1 MWFFIYFFSQQL
13 TRAASKHVVA
23 ILKNEKLKL
32 QTARGE
38 VSALRSDCHLA
49 SKKTCE
55 NCFRSTSCQ
64 KKFHSCKNSL
74 NPEERLKYGQTSAR
88 HFCQRLVKTN
98 CNVGLEDC
106 KFLCKNSTSDDNH
119 CKSFVKSQRAVEDI
133 KKSLFWVSHVRFI
146 FTSEMFLIHSITFDT
161 KLTPDDIG
169 DIYINAKLDVTLF
182 GQKQRIEGVR
192 LKFGVFARLASDIAR
207 YSVEWFRKSKTW
219 YKNSC
224 YSFV

>member
-1 MWFFIYFFSQQL
+1 MWFLLFFSQQL

-49 SKKTCE
+49 SKKMCD

-64 KKFHSCKNSL
+64 KKFYSCKNSL
-74 NPEERLKYGQTSAR
+74 NPKERLKYGQNSAR

-98 CNVGLEDC
+98 CNFGHDDC
-106 KFLCKNSTSDDNH
+106 KFLCKNSTSGNNP
-119 CKSFVKSQRAVEDI
+119 CKLFDKSQRAVEDI
-133 KKSLFWVSHVRFI
+133 KKSLFWVSHVRFL

-169 DIYINAKLDVTLF
+169 DIYVNAKLDVTLF

-192 LKFGVFARLASDIAR
+192 LKFGIFARLASDIAR
-207 YSVEWFRKSKTW
+207 YAVELFQKSKRW
-219 YKNSC
+219 YKNSKIIR
-224 YSFV
+224 